1 MEPDP
6 HATQD
11 RVLLLAQIALE
22 GVTLSDEVQAAA
34 GNGVLGAILDAA
46 RRRSAQGLPPL
57 QYVTRKKGQ
66 TKYVYPAYGALPF
79 LPLLDTYT
87 T

>member
-46 RRRSAQGLPPL
+46 RRRTSQGLPPL
-57 QYVTRKKGQ
+57 RYAVSKHGPLHGI
-66 TKYVYPAYGALPF
+66 VYAQS
-79 LPLLDTYT
+79 
-87 T
+87 